1 MGNQKD
7 RDVMKIQKGDRD
19 ITAYVGVRPFEGE
32 WVEKQETV
40 LNALKWQDT
49 EGVTVKLVFFPDEIS
64 TLKYATENGYEGL
77 VVGFWRHYLFPGKI
91 RSFKNM
97 FEAMLM
103 DCETEIFIY
112 INGDIV
118 LGPGILRW
126 LQENSL
132 ERDVLF
138 SLPRH
143 NWNYNGPLH
152 NPDDY
157 HKALSESIPEEWTA
171 VDFYALRATEG
182 RRDLIPFPPFIL
194 TAGSMDSYIVTKAA
208 DLGWD
213 RVLIPPEQFSM
224 LHIEHPF
231 SHPLKPGASPD
242 KVAKWAFNCG
252 VYAQATAGYSEA
264 IKQDTSLKCFR
275 GAERYGFKYGF
286 PVNRYQKPEDVI
298 NNDSK

>member
-1 MGNQKD
+1 
-7 RDVMKIQKGDRD
+7 MKVSRGDRD
-19 ITAYVGVRPFEGE
+19 ITVYVGVRPFEGE
-32 WVEKQETV
+32 WIEKQETL
-40 LNALKWQDT
+40 LNALKWQDAQ
-49 EGVTVKLVFFPDEIS
+49 EVTVKLVFFPDEIS
-64 TLKYATENGYEGL
+64 TLRYATDHGYEGL

-112 INGDIV
+112 INGDII

-126 LQENSL
+126 IQENAL
-132 ERDVLF
+132 ERNMLM

-143 NWNYNGPLH
+143 NWKWSGPLES
-152 NPDDY
+152 PIEY
-157 HKALSESIPEEWTA
+157 ERALAKSVPEEWTA

-182 RRDLIPFPPFIL
+182 RQQLIPFPPFIL
-194 TAGSMDSYIVTKAA
+194 TAGSMDSYIVTKAGQ
-208 DLGWD
+208 LGWD
-213 RVLIPPEQFSM
+213 RVLVPPEQFSM
-224 LHIEHPF
+224 LHIEHAF

-252 VYAQATAGYSEA
+252 VYAQATSRFSEL
-264 IKQDTSLKCFR
+264 IKQNTSLTCFR

-286 PVNRYQKPEDVI
+286 PANHYQNLDDLMGS
-298 NNDSK
+298 NDNE